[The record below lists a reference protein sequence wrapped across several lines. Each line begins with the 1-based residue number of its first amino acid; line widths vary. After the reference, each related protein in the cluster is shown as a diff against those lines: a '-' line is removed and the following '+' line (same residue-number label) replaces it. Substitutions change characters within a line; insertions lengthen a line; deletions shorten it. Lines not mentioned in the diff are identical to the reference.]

1 MQTIAKVLHGIKK
14 EKFDLIYQNEN
25 LALKKIEEQLVSSIY
40 EVIINKISYDL
51 KEIKTCNTSLTD
63 KNGNLKEFIPEGS
76 LGTETYK
83 IKSKNI
89 RDLSIYDE
97 DFMEVD
103 SNIEKLTIDES
114 SDKRITVFGKLPK
127 VNIPTAHGRYYNPDF
142 GYVIESKEGKEL
154 YFVVESK
161 GYDKFDDISTKE
173 KLQIKSAEAFF
184 KKLREMGVNVEYQTK
199 LNSPDLSQ
207 LISEILKDK

>member
-1 MQTIAKVLHGIKK
+1 MQTIAKILHGIKK
-14 EKFDLIYQNEN
+14 EKFDLIAKNEN

-40 EVIINKISYDL
+40 EIIINKISYDL
-51 KEIKTCNTSLTD
+51 KEIKTSNTSLTD
-63 KNGNLKEFIPEGS
+63 KNGNLKEFITEGS
-76 LGTETYK
+76 LGGEKYK
-83 IKSKNI
+83 IQSKNI
-89 RDLSIYDE
+89 RELSIYDE

-127 VNIPTAHGRYYNPDF
+127 VNIPTAHGRHYNPDF
-142 GYVIESKEGKEL
+142 GYVIETSSGKEL
-154 YFVVESK
+154 YFVVEAK
-161 GYDKFDDISTKE
+161 GYDKFEDISTKE

-184 KKLREMGVNVEYQTK
+184 KKLQEKGVNVHYKTK

-207 LISEILKDK
+207 LIKDITK

>member
-1 MQTIAKVLHGIKK
+1 M
-14 EKFDLIYQNEN
+14 N
-25 LALKKIEEQLVSSIY
+25 
-40 EVIINKISYDL
+40 
-51 KEIKTCNTSLTD
+51 
-63 KNGNLKEFIPEGS
+63 
-76 LGTETYK
+76 K

-89 RDLSIYDE
+89 RELSIYDE

-103 SNIEKLTIDES
+103 SNIEELTIDES

-127 VNIPTAHGRYYNPDF
+127 VNIPTAHGTHYNPDF
-142 GYVIESKEGKEL
+142 GYVIETKEGKEL
-154 YFVVESK
+154 YFIVETK

-184 KKLREMGVNVEYQTK
+184 RKLREMGVNVEYQTK

-207 LISEILKDK
+207 IISDILKDK

>member
-1 MQTIAKVLHGIKK
+1 MYSIKK
-14 EKFDLIYQNEN
+14 EKFDLIAQNEN

-76 LGTETYK
+76 LGNETYK

-89 RDLSIYDE
+89 RELSIYDE

-103 SNIEKLTIDES
+103 SGAEKVTIDES
-114 SDKRITVFGKLPK
+114 SDKRIIVFGKLPK
-127 VNIPTAHGRYYNPDF
+127 VNIPTAHGRHYNPDF
-142 GYVIESKEGKEL
+142 GYVIESENGKEL
-154 YFVVESK
+154 YFVVETK
-161 GYDKFDDISTKE
+161 GYDKFDDISIKE
-173 KLQIKSAEAFF
+173 KLQIKSAEVFF
-184 KKLREMGVNVEYQTK
+184 KKLQEKGVNVNYETK
-199 LNSPDLSQ
+199 LNSPDLSI
-207 LISEILKDK
+207 LISDILKNK

>member
-1 MQTIAKVLHGIKK
+1 
-14 EKFDLIYQNEN
+14 
-25 LALKKIEEQLVSSIY
+25 
-40 EVIINKISYDL
+40 
-51 KEIKTCNTSLTD
+51 
-63 KNGNLKEFIPEGS
+63 
-76 LGTETYK
+76 
-83 IKSKNI
+83 
-89 RDLSIYDE
+89 
-97 DFMEVD
+97 MEVD

-127 VNIPTAHGRYYNPDF
+127 VNIPTAHGRHYNPDF
-142 GYVIESKEGKEL
+142 GYVIESKEDKEL

-184 KKLREMGVNVEYQTK
+184 KKLRELGINVEYQTK
-199 LNSPDLSQ
+199 LNSLDLSQ